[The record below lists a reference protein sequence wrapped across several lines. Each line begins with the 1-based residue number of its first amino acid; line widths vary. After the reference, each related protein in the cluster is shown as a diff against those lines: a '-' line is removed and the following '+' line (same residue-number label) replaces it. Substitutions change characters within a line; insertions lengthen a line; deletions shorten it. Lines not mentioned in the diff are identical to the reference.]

1 LWRFQRHI
9 RHASNRRSQLGEVLF
24 DENRMRTGHSQA
36 ARMDCT
42 SGRFSFVIGWQVSIA
57 AMQVSAIATVVE
69 GRPAG
74 SEVSGR

>member
-1 LWRFQRHI
+1 
-9 RHASNRRSQLGEVLF
+9 
-24 DENRMRTGHSQA
+24 
-36 ARMDCT
+36 MDCT

-69 GRPAG
+69 GRLAG